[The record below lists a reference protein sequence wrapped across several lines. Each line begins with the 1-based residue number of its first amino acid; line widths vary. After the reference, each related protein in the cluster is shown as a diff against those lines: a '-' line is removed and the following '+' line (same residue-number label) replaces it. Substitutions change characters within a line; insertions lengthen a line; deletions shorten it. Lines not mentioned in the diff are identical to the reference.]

1 MGWYDSQQDCYSL
14 GIQDRHLGGGLFSFF
29 AVVAVVV
36 LLGEGGLF
44 SFIEL
49 VSYFSFSYTLK
60 SLWPLKPTCRA
71 TVDVHCLLQI
81 LAAAP
86 HFSLSSPFCLSLV
99 GRAMLKSVCW
109 GLGFRPTASP
119 CPLPSSPH
127 PLLSPLPLSLPC
139 GLGSVEVCVLW
150 SRLQAHSF
158 SLSSPLSSPHSSPL
172 SLSLSLVGWAVLK
185 SVCCGQ
191 GFRPTASP
199 CSLPS
204 PLPTH
209 LPSPSPLWAGQ
220 CWSLCVVVKASGPQ
234 LLPVLSP
241 LLSPLPFPLISPLSL
256 SPLPY
261 GLGSVEVSVLGSR
274 LQAHIFCPLP
284 HFLP

>member
-86 HFSLSSPFCLSLV
+86 HFSLSSPYCLSIIII
-99 GRAMLKSVCW
+99 
-109 GLGFRPTASP
+109 T
-119 CPLPSSPH
+119 
-127 PLLSPLPLSLPC
+127 
-139 GLGSVEVCVLW
+139 
-150 SRLQAHSF
+150 
-158 SLSSPLSSPHSSPL
+158 
-172 SLSLSLVGWAVLK
+172 
-185 SVCCGQ
+185 
-191 GFRPTASP
+191 
-199 CSLPS
+199 CS
-204 PLPTH
+204 
-209 LPSPSPLWAGQ
+209 
-220 CWSLCVVVKASGPQ
+220 
-234 LLPVLSP
+234 
-241 LLSPLPFPLISPLSL
+241 
-256 SPLPY
+256 
-261 GLGSVEVSVLGSR
+261 VSVIGHVFV
-274 LQAHIFCPLP
+274 A
-284 HFLP
+284 